1 MKKINKQKLQIKL
14 KFEKTLK
21 LETNKQNKYQIVLLN

>member
-14 KFEKTLK
+14 KFENTLK